1 MLENEIY
8 RRAVYELQIFLTAA
22 RLKYPRIPSVKA
34 DGIYGP
40 ETRRAVETFQEIY
53 GLPVTGE
60 ADQETWEAA
69 REVYYQMLL
78 NTSEVLVPVLLKVG
92 EKIPAAGDPVYVIQ
106 VMLRAIGERYHQ
118 FAGVQITGILDA
130 PTRNGLSMLW
140 NVVDGLP
147 DEDPEH
153 TGPATVKLLAWLY
166 NAVQEEKV

>member
-22 RLKYPRIPSVKA
+22 RLKYPRIPSVKV

-69 REVYYQMLL
+69 REIYYQMLL
-78 NTSEVLVPVLLKVG
+78 STSEVLVPVLLKVG
-92 EKIPAAGDPVYVIQ
+92 EKIPAAGIRC
-106 VMLRAIGERYHQ
+106 MSFR
-118 FAGVQITGILDA
+118 
-130 PTRNGLSMLW
+130 
-140 NVVDGLP
+140 
-147 DEDPEH
+147 
-153 TGPATVKLLAWLY
+153 
-166 NAVQEEKV
+166 